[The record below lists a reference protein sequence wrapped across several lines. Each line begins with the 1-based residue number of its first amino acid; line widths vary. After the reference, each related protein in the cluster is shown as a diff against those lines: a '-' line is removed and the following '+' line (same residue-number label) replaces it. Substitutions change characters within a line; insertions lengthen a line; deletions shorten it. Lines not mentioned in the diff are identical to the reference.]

1 MLARFVR
8 YVTLLFIIVMG
19 LNAQANTQI
28 AVSKTV
34 PAALS
39 TKLSVTPQS
48 SFSPASLF
56 VSANSDNNVSQDR
69 SESESRSQPAPISSK
84 TRHNYDFA
92 LTETTRY
99 SSAGRL
105 LLNNPKPDY
114 QVEIELSIPPSP
126 SFVIGYAVNFNLEQ
140 YWLTNTSSSKSRI
153 SGWKDCNLLYSH
165 RQFPT
170 TMTPV

>member
-8 YVTLLFIIVMG
+8 YVTLLFVIVVG
-19 LNAQANTQI
+19 FNAQANTQVVVS
-28 AVSKTV
+28 ATVSKIV
-34 PAALS
+34 PVALS
-39 TKLSVTPQS
+39 TTPQS
-48 SFSPASLF
+48 SFSPASLL
-56 VSANSDNNVSQDR
+56 VSANSDNNVSQDLG
-69 SESESRSQPAPISSK
+69 ESEPAPISSK

-105 LLNNPKPDY
+105 LLNNPEPDY

-126 SFVIGYAVNFNLEQ
+126 SFVIGYVVNFNLEQ
-140 YWLTNTSSSKSRI
+140 YWLTNTSPSKSRI

-165 RQFPT
+165 RQYPAI
-170 TMTPV
+170 MISV

>member
-8 YVTLLFIIVMG
+8 CFTLLFIIVVG
-19 LNAQANTQI
+19 FNAQANTQL
-28 AVSKTV
+28 AVSKTAPV
-34 PAALS
+34 TLS
-39 TKLSVTPQS
+39 ATLLS
-48 SFSPASLF
+48 SFSPTSLF
-56 VSANSDNNVSQDR
+56 VYANEDTGVNQDLG
-69 SESESRSQPAPISSK
+69 ESEQPPISSK
-84 TRHNYDFA
+84 TRHNYEFA

-105 LLNNPKPDY
+105 LLNNPEPDY

-126 SFVIGYAVNFNLEQ
+126 SFVIGYAVNFNFEQ

-165 RQFPT
+165 RQYPT
-170 TMTPV
+170 VMTSV